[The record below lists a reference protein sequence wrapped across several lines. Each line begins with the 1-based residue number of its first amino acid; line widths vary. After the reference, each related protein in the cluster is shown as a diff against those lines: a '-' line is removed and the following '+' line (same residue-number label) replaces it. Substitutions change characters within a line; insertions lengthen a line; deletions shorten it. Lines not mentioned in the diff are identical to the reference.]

1 MGYRII
7 LGVVLWGRMTHASA
21 MAAGGMRLMNSSI
34 ENDSKG
40 QDRYEVAAEDVAKP
54 LQFASNRIR
63 LEKAIDQTLQL
74 GASLQYEVDTDQ
86 SKQLQET
93 PLAVMADRPPW
104 GIRPTVSHRRFAF
117 QVLRLRRIPGSC
129 LGPMVMTG
137 GRYYPLGR
145 LEFWGF
151 RDEYDAYGDFQKFV
165 EEWENRDQLK
175 ADEINQKKVESE
187 RERPDPEA
195 EFEIE
200 MGQAKLSTKC
210 SKNGREYEISG
221 EGCLT
226 VLSICWMVLSMA
238 QAMDQPRGK
247 AGHLSSDEELFDFE
261 MQQWENELGNLTT
274 EPLENR
280 ERVEMANTEG
290 PEEKT
295 NASGQGLGVEAVLPV
310 QQRVPGMAVR
320 PVCTTANGAAV
331 QFQINASSWA
341 EVHKCIPPPTLLFP
355 GSQGLRT
362 AVVIPLDQRPSTSTE
377 CRRETNPS
385 GMGPGPD
392 RYTSGER
399 VRQWDGRSRIRR
411 QFLRRL
417 SQEREHTYGLAQLI
431 AHWNPALSLA
441 FLSLEMFYSSLL
453 AQALDEGNAGHTTSH
468 FGAGECHRR

>member
-1 MGYRII
+1 
-7 LGVVLWGRMTHASA
+7 
-21 MAAGGMRLMNSSI
+21 
-34 ENDSKG
+34 
-40 QDRYEVAAEDVAKP
+40 
-54 LQFASNRIR
+54 
-63 LEKAIDQTLQL
+63 
-74 GASLQYEVDTDQ
+74 
-86 SKQLQET
+86 
-93 PLAVMADRPPW
+93 
-104 GIRPTVSHRRFAF
+104 
-117 QVLRLRRIPGSC
+117 
-129 LGPMVMTG
+129 
-137 GRYYPLGR
+137 
-145 LEFWGF
+145 
-151 RDEYDAYGDFQKFV
+151 
-165 EEWENRDQLK
+165 
-175 ADEINQKKVESE
+175 
-187 RERPDPEA
+187 
-195 EFEIE
+195 
-200 MGQAKLSTKC
+200 
-210 SKNGREYEISG
+210 
-221 EGCLT
+221 
-226 VLSICWMVLSMA
+226 MVLSMA

-341 EVHKCIPPPTLLFP
+341 E
-355 GSQGLRT
+355 GLRT

-399 VRQWDGRSRIRR
+399 VRQWDGRSRHPRARPNRTEPPYGFRTRPTRANPMEREEQRDVQPSPARLRNPQGSPSLQIPVGIRR